1 MGVVGLAKHTMDLT
15 TGSVTKKF
23 LLFTLPIL
31 ASNLLQQ
38 FYNAADTMVVGKFA
52 SETALAAVGS
62 TGSLITLILSLFT
75 GLSAGTNVACA
86 NHFGAKNQDKLRACM
101 HVSLLLGLVCGIG
114 LMAVGV
120 AFARPLQVMMG
131 SPYNVID
138 QATLYI
144 RIYFLGVPASLL
156 YNFASAILRAHGD
169 TKRPMILLALS
180 GIVNVLLNLLFVM
193 VFHMDVE
200 GVALATIISQYLSM
214 AAALYLLFDPKGD
227 CAMKKR
233 ELKMNG
239 ESVEEIVRIGVPTG
253 INGIVFSLSNV
264 ILQSTVNS
272 FGDVIMAANSVSGS
286 ISGFVCLIAAT
297 FSNACVSFAGQ
308 CCGAKQ
314 YKRIDSLLLNSIACS
329 VIGVC
334 AASLLVTLIPRVLLG
349 LYTNNPDVI
358 DNAVERMV
366 MVSWGYVLYA
376 VGESTSGCLRGMG
389 YSTMPTVLNICGI
402 CLPRVLWVFFIF
414 PLNPTFFVLNICYPV
429 SWFVSAVMQV
439 IYYLHCRKKKQA
451 LFAA

>member
-1 MGVVGLAKHTMDLT
+1 MDQVKETVHTSVAISIIGGVIFGILGFIV
-15 TGSVTKKF
+15 S
-23 LLFTLPIL
+23 PI
-31 ASNLLQQ
+31 
-38 FYNAADTMVVGKFA
+38 
-52 SETALAAVGS
+52 
-62 TGSLITLILSLFT
+62 ILSWM
-75 GLSAGTNVACA
+75 GTPENIVDMAA
-86 NHFGAKNQDKLRACM
+86 LYLKL
-101 HVSLLLGLVCGIG
+101 
-114 LMAVGV
+114 
-120 AFARPLQVMMG
+120 
-131 SPYNVID
+131 
-138 QATLYI
+138 
-144 RIYFLGVPASLL
+144 YFLGLPAMSL
-156 YNFASAILRAHGD
+156 YNFGSSILRSLGD
-169 TKRPMILLALS
+169 TKRPLFYLIIG
-180 GIVNVLLNLLFVM
+180 GIVNVVLNLIFVAG
-193 VFHMDVE
+193 FGMDVE